1 MLGSPTPHVNR
12 GAARKH
18 RPGNPF
24 HPMAYATIIFEKL
37 GAIARLTLDRPERVN
52 ALNRKMLD
60 EIGDAL
66 DQAEHDPGVRVV
78 IVRGAGAAFSSGF
91 DLKEQMER
99 PPRGVEE
106 WRPILRRDFDTI
118 MRFWHFPRP
127 TIAAVRGPCLAGAC
141 ELALACD
148 LTIAGDDAFF
158 GEPELRF
165 GAGIVAMILPW
176 IVGPKIAKEIILT
189 GEDRIPAARAKE
201 IGMVNRV
208 VPSAELDATALA
220 LAQRIAAIDPDLV
233 KQTKRAINRAY
244 EAQNMLSA
252 LEEALAIDLDVE
264 GAGSPDKVQFM
275 DIARRDGLKAA
286 LAWRDAR
293 FPKQ

>member
-1 MLGSPTPHVNR
+1 MSFT
-12 GAARKH
+12 
-18 RPGNPF
+18 
-24 HPMAYATIIFEKL
+24 TIIVETL
-37 GAIARLTLDRPERVN
+37 GPVLRLTLNRPERTN
-52 ALNRKMLD
+52 ALNQAMLG
-60 EIGDAL
+60 EINQAL
-66 DQAEHDPGVRVV
+66 DAAERDPSVRAV
-78 IVRGAGAAFSSGF
+78 IVRGAGTAFSSGF

-99 PPRGVEE
+99 PPRGLDQ
-106 WRPILRRDFDTI
+106 WRPVLRQDFDTV

-148 LTIAGDDAFF
+148 LTIAADDAFF
-158 GEPELRF
+158 GEPELKF

-189 GEDRIPAARAKE
+189 GEDRVPAARAKE

-208 VPSAELDATALA
+208 VPAAELDSAALA
-220 LAQRIAAIDPDLV
+220 LAQHIAAIDPDLV

-244 EAQNMLSA
+244 EAQNMLAA
-252 LEEALAIDLDVE
+252 LEEALAIDLTIE
-264 GAGSPDKVQFM
+264 GAGSPDKAQFM
-275 DIARRDGLKAA
+275 EIARRDGLKAA

-293 FPKQ
+293 FPGKAS